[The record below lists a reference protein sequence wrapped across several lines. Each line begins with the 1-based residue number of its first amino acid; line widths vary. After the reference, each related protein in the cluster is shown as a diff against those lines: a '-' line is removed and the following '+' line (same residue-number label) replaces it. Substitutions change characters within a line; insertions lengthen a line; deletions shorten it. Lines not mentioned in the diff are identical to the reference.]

1 MNPGQAS
8 PVYIKRYPGD
18 ASRDRARAGYEWL
31 AGNASPLVLPR
42 LVAAGPG
49 YLAFEQVSGRHAGL
63 RDLSCLS
70 EHLGA
75 AHSAAWSAGLRHAR
89 LGHPYRVSPGLVLP
103 GFPQWRLAAVTR
115 ELRTGRVPG
124 PVLTVRQAAQ
134 LIRGAC
140 RGPAAFYKD
149 ANPRNFLITAAGPV
163 TIDFDDITLAPA
175 GYDLAKLVVTLAM
188 TSGPIPDRKIAAG
201 LNAYN
206 HAAGPDLGPVRWDQ
220 LMAWAEI
227 HHILTSRYLGQGGYR
242 YSWHTLRP
250 GATKPGAPW
259 R

>member
-1 MNPGQAS
+1 MNRGQAS

-63 RDLSCLS
+63 RDLSSLS

-115 ELRTGRVPG
+115 ELRTGPVPG
-124 PVLTVRQAAQ
+124 PVLTLRQAPQ
-134 LIRGAC
+134 LIRRALPRPPAC
-140 RGPAAFYKD
+140 SQD
-149 ANPRNFLITAAGPV
+149 AHPRHLLIT
-163 TIDFDDITLAPA
+163 
-175 GYDLAKLVVTLAM
+175 
-188 TSGPIPDRKIAAG
+188 
-201 LNAYN
+201 
-206 HAAGPDLGPVRWDQ
+206 
-220 LMAWAEI
+220 
-227 HHILTSRYLGQGGYR
+227 
-242 YSWHTLRP
+242 
-250 GATKPGAPW
+250 
-259 R
+259 